1 MKGGLL
7 YLTAVQ
13 VASLRIIFSAIVL
26 LPWTIKYFK
35 SIQGRKLFP
44 IIVSGCFGSLFPAY
58 LFCIAEEKIDS
69 GLAGTLNSLTP
80 VFVVITGVLF
90 FSTIITSKKI
100 IGIVV
105 AFGGSVLLL
114 LSKGEVDF
122 KNNWGYAFLILIA
135 TISYGLNANVV
146 HKYLKGIESIKIASL
161 ALTICSI
168 PSLIVLYLSGFF
180 KLDLL
185 DKHIDSSLFYTAIL
199 GVFGTAIATILYYI
213 LVKKSGA
220 IFSSMVTYCIPV
232 VANIW
237 GIVFGETI
245 GIMQFICLLIILSGV
260 YIANVNMTFKG
271 RLKQAP
277 VIEPNQQ
284 SDN

>member
-7 YLTAVQ
+7 YLTAIQ

-26 LPWTIKYFK
+26 IPWTIQFWKG
-35 SIQGRKLFP
+35 IPRKKWLP
-44 IIVSGCFGSLFPAY
+44 IIVSGCFGSLLPAF

-80 VFVVITGVLF
+80 VFVVVTGVLF
-90 FSTIITSKKI
+90 FSSIITSKKVLGI
-100 IGIVV
+100 IV

-114 LSKGEVDF
+114 LSKGAVDF
-122 KNNWGYAFLILIA
+122 KSNWGYAFLILIA

-146 HKYLKGIESIKIASL
+146 HKYLKGIESIKIASV
-161 ALTICSI
+161 ALTVCSL
-168 PSLIVLYLSGFF
+168 PSLIILYLSGFF

-185 DKHIDSSLFYTAIL
+185 NKNIDASLFYTAIL

-220 IFSSMVTYCIPV
+220 VFSSMVTYCIPV

-237 GIVFGETI
+237 GIVFGESI

-260 YIANVNMTFKG
+260 YIANVNMNFKIRLG
-271 RLKQAP
+271 RKNIADSKPNLKA
-277 VIEPNQQ
+277 
-284 SDN
+284 